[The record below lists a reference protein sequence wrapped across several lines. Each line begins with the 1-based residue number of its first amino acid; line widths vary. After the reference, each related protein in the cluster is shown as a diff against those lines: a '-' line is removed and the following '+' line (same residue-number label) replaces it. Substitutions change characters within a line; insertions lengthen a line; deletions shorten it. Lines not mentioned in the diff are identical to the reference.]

1 MILGEHEAAQFRSKM
16 PGDAGR
22 QWRCHGCAVRR
33 LPALATEIHDMR
45 TDHQVL
51 HHKIR
56 VPFEARPLRRSC
68 DLTVRSSWIDSFD
81 VLLPFRRVSPPAVRG
96 VFGSV
101 ALSIPLGLMFGR
113 PGPPLRRVISSRCA
127 ATVRR
132 SSATSSNSFSTKLFK
147 SPGEKSSRS
156 AGGTIPTRKFN
167 SCIPGNLI
175 IIPPPRLLPL
185 LLPIRNYGDVFLAED
200 QATRRS
206 GFALSLASRS

>member
-1 MILGEHEAAQFRSKM
+1 MHVDRIPNRTSPPAFLLRETYREGSKVKKRTLANITQWPVAKIEAL
-16 PGDAGR
+16 
-22 QWRCHGCAVRR
+22 RR
-33 LPALATEIHDMR
+33 L
-45 TDHQVL
+45 
-51 HHKIR
+51 
-56 VPFEARPLRRSC
+56 LRDEYAPHEPRA
-68 DLTVRSSWIDSFD
+68 D

-156 AGGTIPTRKFN
+156 AGGTIPTR
-167 SCIPGNLI
+167 NL
-175 IIPPPRLLPL
+175 
-185 LLPIRNYGDVFLAED
+185 
-200 QATRRS
+200 TR
-206 GFALSLASRS
+206 ASLGIL